1 MKNIKFIFGF
11 VCLLA
16 AGISCTVDGIDD
28 DTSFIET
35 AAAPTNVAAFYN
47 ITQDNTGLVTIT
59 PASEGAV
66 SYDIYYGDSASANP
80 AYVLQGKSTSHIYKE
95 GTYTVKIVA
104 FGITGLQTEATQTLV
119 VSLKAPEN
127 LVVTITNDLLV
138 SKKVNVT
145 ATAKYATM
153 FDVYFG
159 EPGVSAPVS
168 ANIDKVAS
176 YVYKLAGKYNIRVV
190 CKSASSKTTELTR
203 SFDVTAIIQPTA
215 SAPIPP
221 ARQAANVISIY
232 GSAYTNVAG
241 TNYFPDWG
249 QGGQGSS
256 WGEFDLIGDKMLK
269 YTKLSYQGIALVDNV
284 KIDVS
289 GMEFI
294 HLDVWT
300 ADLPKIE
307 TSLISATPTNGERP
321 VVRDLVANQWTSLDI
336 PISAFTS
343 QNGFKVTDIF
353 QLKFVGIPWA
363 TGTVFIDN
371 IYFYK
376 AATPSAGLV
385 GTWKVAAEPGSLK
398 VGPSSGSGE
407 WFSINAAQV
416 AERACYFNDTYVF
429 SANGSFSNVLGA
441 DTWLEAWQGVAK
453 DACGAPVAPYNG
465 PAGATYL
472 YDAVGKTLTINGT
485 GSYVGLPKANNAGE
499 LPNVPVPNSITYKV
513 TLTDNNNTMNI
524 VIESGKGVFWSYKL
538 VRI

>member
-11 VCLLA
+11 VCLLVMA
-16 AGISCTVDGIDD
+16 TGCTVDGIDD
-28 DTSFIET
+28 DTSFIDT
-35 AAAPTNVAAFYN
+35 AVAPTKVAAFYN

-59 PASEGAV
+59 PSGEGAV
-66 SYDIYYGDSASANP
+66 SYDIYYGDSTSANP
-80 AYVLQGKSTSHIYKE
+80 AYVLQGKNTSHIYKE
-95 GTYTVKIVA
+95 GNYTVKIVA
-104 FGITGLQTEATQTLV
+104 FGITGLQTEATQSLV
-119 VSLKAPEN
+119 VSLKAPQN
-127 LVVTITNDLLV
+127 LVVTITNDLLA

-145 ATAKYATM
+145 AAAQYATM

-159 EPGVSAPVS
+159 EAGVSAPVS
-168 ANIDKVAS
+168 ANIGQVAS
-176 YVYKLAGKYNIRVV
+176 YVYKQAGKYTIRVV
-190 CKSASSKTTELTR
+190 CKSASVKTTEYST
-203 SFDVTAIIQPTA
+203 SFDVTAIVQPTA

-221 ARQAANVISIY
+221 TRQAANVISIY

-256 WGEFDLIGDKMLK
+256 WGEFDLNGDKMLK
-269 YTKLSYQGIALVDNV
+269 YTKLSYQGIALADNV
-284 KIDVS
+284 TVNVA

-300 ADLPKIE
+300 ADAQKIE
-307 TSLISATPTNGERP
+307 TSLISKSNGERP
-321 VVRDLVANQWTSLDI
+321 VVKDLVANQWNSIDI

-343 QNGFKVTDIF
+343 QNGFTVADIF
-353 QLKFVGIPWA
+353 QLKLVGTPWA
-363 TGTVFIDN
+363 AGTVFIDN

-429 SANGSFSNVLGA
+429 SANGSFSNVLGS
-441 DTWLEAWQGVAK
+441 DTWLEKWQGVPN
-453 DACGAPVAPYNG
+453 DGCGAPVAPYNG
-465 PAGATYL
+465 PLGATYL
-472 YDAVGKTLTINGT
+472 YDAVAKTLTITGK
-485 GSYVGLPKANNAGE
+485 GSYLGLPKANNVGE
-499 LPNVPVPNSITYKV
+499 LPNVPEPNSITYKV
-513 TLTDNNNTMNI
+513 TLADNNNTMNI
-524 VIESGKGVFWSYKL
+524 VIETGSGVFWSYKL

>member
-11 VCLLA
+11 LCLLA
-16 AGISCTVDGIDD
+16 VGISCTVDGIDD
-28 DTSFIET
+28 DTSFIDT
-35 AAAPTNVAAFYN
+35 AVAPTNVAAFYN

-59 PASEGAV
+59 PAGEGAV

-95 GTYTVKIVA
+95 GTYTVKIIA
-104 FGITGLQTEATQTLV
+104 FGITGLRTEATQSLV

-127 LVVTITNDLLV
+127 LVVTITNDLLI

-145 ATAKYATM
+145 ATAKFATM

-159 EPGVSAPVS
+159 EAGVTAPVS
-168 ANIDKVAS
+168 ANIDKIAS
-176 YVYKLAGKYNIRVV
+176 YVYKQAGKYTIRVV
-190 CKSASSKTTELTR
+190 CKSASIKTTEYTT
-203 SFDVTAIIQPTA
+203 SFDVTAIVQPTA

-221 ARQAANVISIY
+221 SRQAANVISIY
-232 GSAYTNVAG
+232 SSAYTNVAG

-256 WGEFDLIGDKMLK
+256 WGEFDLNGDKMLK
-269 YTKLSYQGIALVDNV
+269 YTKLSYQGIALADNV
-284 KIDVS
+284 TVNVA

-294 HLDVWT
+294 HMDVWT

-307 TSLISATPTNGERP
+307 TSLISKSNGEKP

-343 QNGFKVTDIF
+343 QGLTVADIF

-376 AATPSAGLV
+376 AATPSTGLV
-385 GTWKVAAEPGSLK
+385 GTWKMAPEAGSLK
-398 VGPSSGSGE
+398 VGPSAGNGD
-407 WFSINAAQV
+407 WWSIDAAGVTQ
-416 AERACYFNDTYVF
+416 RACYYNDTFVF
-429 SANGSFSNVLGA
+429 SSNGSFSNVLGSE
-441 DTWLEAWQGVAK
+441 TWIEKWQGIAA
-453 DACGAPVAPYNG
+453 DGCGAPVAPYNG
-465 PAGATYL
+465 PTGATYL
-472 YDAVGKTLTINGT
+472 YDAVAKTLTITGK
-485 GSYVGLPKANNAGE
+485 GSYIGIPKANNAGE
-499 LPNVPVPNSITYKV
+499 LPNVPVPSSITYKV
-513 TLTDNNNTMNI
+513 TLTDNNNTMNV
-524 VIESGKGVFWSYKL
+524 VIESGSGVFWSYKL

>member
-1 MKNIKFIFGF
+1 MKNIKLIFGF
-11 VCLLA
+11 VCLMA
-16 AGISCTVDGIDD
+16 MAIGCTVEGIDD

-35 AAAPTNVAAFYN
+35 AVAPTKVAAFYN

-59 PASEGAV
+59 PSGEGAV
-66 SYDIYYGDSASANP
+66 SYDIYYGDSASGNP
-80 AYVLQGKSTSHIYKE
+80 AYVLQGKSTTHIYKE
-95 GTYTVKIVA
+95 GTYNVKIVA
-104 FGITGLQTEATQTLV
+104 FGITGLKTETTQSLV
-119 VSLKAPEN
+119 VSFKAPQN
-127 LVVTITNDLLV
+127 LVVTITNDLLA

-145 ATAKYATM
+145 ATAAFATM

-159 EPGVSAPVS
+159 EAGVTTPVS
-168 ANIDKVAS
+168 ANIGQIAS
-176 YVYKLAGKYNIRVV
+176 YVYKQAGKYTIRVV
-190 CKSASSKTTELTR
+190 CKSASVKTTEYTT
-203 SFDVTAIIQPTA
+203 SFDVTAIVQPTS

-221 ARQAANVISIY
+221 SRQAANVISIY
-232 GSAYTNVAG
+232 GSAYANVAG

-256 WGEFDLIGDKMLK
+256 WGEFDLNGDKMLK
-269 YTKLSYQGIALVDNV
+269 YTKLSYQGIALADNV
-284 KIDVS
+284 SVNVS

-294 HLDVWT
+294 HMDVWT
-300 ADLPKIE
+300 ADLPKLE
-307 TSLISATPTNGERP
+307 TSLISRSNGERP

-343 QNGFKVTDIF
+343 QTGFTVADIF
-353 QLKFVGIPWA
+353 QMKFVGIPWA

-376 AATPSAGLV
+376 AATPSTGLV

-398 VGPSSGSGE
+398 VGPTSGSGE

-416 AERACYFNDTYVF
+416 AQRACYFDDTYVF

-441 DTWLEAWQGVAK
+441 DTWLEPWQGVAQ
-453 DACGAPVAPYNG
+453 DACGAPIAPYNG
-465 PAGATYL
+465 PTGATYL
-472 YDAVGKTLTINGT
+472 YDAVGRNLTITGR
-485 GSYVGLPKANNAGE
+485 GSYLGLPKANNAGE

-524 VIESGKGVFWSYKL
+524 VIETGSNVFWSYKL

>member
-16 AGISCTVDGIDD
+16 VGIGCTVDGIDD

-35 AAAPTNVAAFYN
+35 AVAPTNVAALYN
-47 ITQDNTGLVTIT
+47 ITQDNSGLVTIT
-59 PASEGAV
+59 PSGEGAV
-66 SYDIYYGDSASANP
+66 SFDIYFGDNTTVNS
-80 AYVLQGKSTSHIYKE
+80 AYVPQGKTTSHFYKE
-95 GTYTVKIVA
+95 GTFSVKIVA
-104 FGITGLQTEATQTLV
+104 FGITGLQTEATQSLV

-127 LVVTITNDLLV
+127 LVVVITNDLLV

-159 EPGVSAPVS
+159 EAGVTAPVS
-168 ANIDKVAS
+168 ANISKVAS
-176 YVYKLAGKYNIRVV
+176 YTYKQAGTYTIKVV
-190 CKSASSKTTELTR
+190 SKSAATKTTDYTT
-203 SFDVTAIIQPTA
+203 SFNVTAIIQPVS

-221 ARQAANVISIY
+221 LRQAANVISIY

-256 WGEFDLIGDKMLK
+256 WGEFDLNGDKMLK
-269 YTKLSYQGIALVDNV
+269 YTKLSYQGIALADNV
-284 KIDVS
+284 TVNVT

-307 TSLISATPTNGERP
+307 TSLISKSNGERP

-343 QNGFKVTDIF
+343 QTGFTVADIF
-353 QLKFVGIPWA
+353 QLKFVGIPFGK
-363 TGTVFIDN
+363 GTVFIDN

-376 AATPSAGLV
+376 SATPSTGIA
-385 GTWKVAAEPGSLK
+385 GTWKVAPEAGSLK
-398 VGPSSGSGE
+398 VGPTSGSGE
-407 WFSINAAQV
+407 YFSISTAQV
-416 AERACYFNDTYVF
+416 AERACFYDDTYVF
-429 SANGSFSNVLGA
+429 SSNGSFSNVLGTQ
-441 DTWLEAWQGVAK
+441 TWIEDWQGPTVG
-453 DACGAPVAPYNG
+453 CGVPVAPYNG

-472 YDAVGKTLTINGT
+472 YDSVAKTITIT
-485 GSYVGLPKANNAGE
+485 GSGSYLGLPKANNAGE
-499 LPNVPVPNSITYKV
+499 LPKVPVPNSITYKV
-513 TLTDNNNTMNI
+513 TLTDSNNTMNI
-524 VIESGKGVFWSYKL
+524 VIESGSGVFWSYKL